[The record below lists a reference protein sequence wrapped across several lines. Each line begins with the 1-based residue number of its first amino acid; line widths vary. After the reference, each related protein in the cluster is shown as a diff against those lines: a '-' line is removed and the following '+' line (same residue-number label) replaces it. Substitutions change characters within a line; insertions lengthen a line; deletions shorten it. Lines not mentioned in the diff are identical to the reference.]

1 MEDGITVK
9 TTRLH
14 PTVIAKRLNH
24 QISPCPDM
32 GDQGLNTAQERCLHN
47 VGKQRVGRSKY
58 CSLHGH
64 LH

>member
-9 TTRLH
+9 TTELN

-24 QISPCPDM
+24 QIRPWVTRSCW
-32 GDQGLNTAQERCLHN
+32 GLNTAQERCLYN
-47 VGKQRVGRSKY
+47 VGKQGVGMSKY
-58 CSLHGH
+58 CSLHSY